1 MGLVVINTSISTLIC
16 RVNNMD
22 KRIEKL
28 KSKEG
33 MKELLKEMQ
42 AILYSIVISFHKEV
56 EAL

>member
-56 EAL
+56 QAL